1 MRKPAPDRPASLRA
15 LPSMRALGA
24 FATTAKLG
32 SFSKAGAELGMTQSA
47 VSHQIRMLE
56 EQLGQPLFNRLHR
69 NAVLTD
75 AGRDLEITLRDCF
88 ERLELGL
95 KRLEQ
100 YRKPNQLI
108 LHARPAFAQRWLL
121 PRLAGLKAR
130 HPEIDL
136 WLFSTDQ
143 PIDLA
148 RGEIH
153 LAILPLSP
161 ADGRDRQGM
170 ATRSLF
176 GDLLAPLCTPALARR
191 PKPLRQPA
199 DLLSRPLLHDE
210 RREDWVRWFAA
221 QGARASLPTQGY
233 NFGDSGALLQAAA
246 EGLGVALGSLALA
259 AADLEAGRLV
269 APLPGTIPADQDW
282 SVTLNENAADR
293 PMIQRF
299 LQWLDGE
306 AALTRAWLADWTAV
320 HPAPTAAPAARK
332 RK

>member
-1 MRKPAPDRPASLRA
+1 
-15 LPSMRALGA
+15 
-24 FATTAKLG
+24 
-32 SFSKAGAELGMTQSA
+32 
-47 VSHQIRMLE
+47 
-56 EQLGQPLFNRLHR
+56 
-69 NAVLTD
+69 
-75 AGRDLEITLRDCF
+75 
-88 ERLELGL
+88 
-95 KRLEQ
+95 
-100 YRKPNQLI
+100 
-108 LHARPAFAQRWLL
+108 
-121 PRLAGLKAR
+121 
-130 HPEIDL
+130 
-136 WLFSTDQ
+136 
-143 PIDLA
+143 
-148 RGEIH
+148 
-153 LAILPLSP
+153 
-161 ADGRDRQGM
+161 
-170 ATRSLF
+170 
-176 GDLLAPLCTPALARR
+176 
-191 PKPLRQPA
+191 LRQPA

-221 QGARASLPTQGY
+221 QDTRASLPTQGY